1 MALIYELV
9 DKKIIVFGPNSWRP
23 LIHVNDIANACIHAI
38 KDSSELISGEVY
50 NVGDNNE
57 NYTKIELSN
66 MIHKYI
72 PSVEI
77 EIQELKKDPRNYKVS
92 FDKIKNTLKFKIT
105 NTVSDGIKEIIDK
118 INNDKLDPRE
128 SEFSNMSKLTE
139 KVQAY

>member
-1 MALIYELV
+1 MFKADQML
-9 DKKIIVFGPNSWRP
+9 
-23 LIHVNDIANACIHAI
+23 
-38 KDSSELISGEVY
+38 
-50 NVGDNNE
+50 E
-57 NYTKIELSN
+57 NYTKIELAN
-66 MIHKYI
+66 MIQKYI
-72 PSVEI
+72 PSAEI

-105 NTVSDGIKEIIDK
+105 NTVSDGIREIIDK